1 MIADESRDRNASTV
15 HIVPRGRLWS
25 VVRESG
31 NPENAETFSDLGR
44 ALDEATAGPVLV
56 RVIVHERDSAAGAA

>member
-1 MIADESRDRNASTV
+1 MIADDSRERNAATV

-25 VVRESG
+25 VVREPGDPAS
-31 NPENAETFSDLGR
+31 EETFSDLGR

-56 RVIVHERDSAAGAA
+56 RVVVHERDSSSAA